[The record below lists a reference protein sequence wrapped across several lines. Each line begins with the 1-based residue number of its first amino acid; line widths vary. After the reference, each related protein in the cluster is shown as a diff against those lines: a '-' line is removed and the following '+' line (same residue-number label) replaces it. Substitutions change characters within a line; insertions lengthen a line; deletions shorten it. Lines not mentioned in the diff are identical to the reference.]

1 MAGHGRPNKYL
12 LNVQPRLAE
21 INEWLEV
28 GATEAEVADRLGV
41 NVNVFSRYKKEYP
54 ELMEVVTNARRR
66 PVQEI
71 KTALLKRAKG
81 FYYTE
86 TTTVTSEK
94 GVQTTTY
101 NKYSV
106 PDVNA
111 AMILLRHWDKED
123 DGRAKWTA
131 DPAQMELKKEE
142 LEFKKQ
148 QADKDPFK

>member
-12 LNVQPRLAE
+12 SNVQPRLAE
-21 INEWLEV
+21 ISEWLEV
-28 GATEAEVADRLGV
+28 GATEKEVADRLGV
-41 NVNVFSRYKKEYP
+41 NVNVFSRYKNEYP
-54 ELMEVVTNARRR
+54 ELKEVVYNARRR

-94 GVQTTTY
+94 GVQVTTY

-123 DGRAKWTA
+123 DGKARWTS
-131 DPAQMELKKEE
+131 DPAQLELKQEE
-142 LEFKKQ
+142 LEFRKKQ
-148 QADKDPFK
+148 AENDPFK